1 MKKLVCLLASAFI
14 LTGQA
19 RAQSCG
25 TDNLYNK
32 LKADHPEIKDV
43 ELKLNAAIYDAIEKQ
58 KADLGKYGKTTAT
71 VLDIPLVIHIVHDY
85 GAENVTDDAIFDAVE
100 YWNVVFN
107 AQNADTS
114 EVILPFKKYIGN
126 AQINFHLATKDPSGN
141 PTKGITRRQ
150 SYLSAMA
157 GDEAKL
163 DDWPNNKYINIWFV
177 SKFDESHSG
186 AAAYAYYPSSGASY
200 PHYDG
205 VIGLAAYLNTDKTI
219 PHELGH
225 VLNLKH
231 LWGDSNNP
239 GVACG
244 DDLVDDTPPTMGH
257 SSCSPADLFDKTCS
271 IGYTKGSINYPDTN
285 NTQNIMEYA
294 FCSRMFTLGQVARM
308 RAALSSGVAGRN
320 NLYSVANLVSTG
332 ALEPR
337 PDLQAIP
344 DFSVEKGLIGGLYPV
359 AERSYFLCENSTTN
373 FVFRNRSWNDTI
385 TNSTWTFSNSPA
397 TATSTALTGNVLNT
411 FGKDG
416 WVTITLESKGNNTAP
431 KTISRQ
437 AVYVASK
444 IAKPL
449 GYANYFSTLPD
460 ADNWPMFNY
469 YNNNFKWEY
478 STGNG
483 YPVGT
488 GCVRYH
494 SYDSRPEP
502 EVFSGKAQGDY
513 DDMFTPAFD
522 LASAGGNLN
531 LNFNT
536 AGCNTFASDGN
547 DSMQIFAST
556 TCGNSWVRI
565 ATLGFSDLM
574 NNSVRDPEF
583 TPSSPSDWKG
593 QTIHIPAEQRSD
605 RTFFRF
611 RYWPSK
617 GGNNLYFDNFTIS
630 PWTTDIKEVAQNA
643 TEIKLFPNP
652 TSGNTKLCFTTGA
665 NGDADYIIRDV
676 TGKVIAQ
683 KSMHFQPNTFV
694 QEDIDR
700 SQFPATGIYLI
711 TLTNSDRTK
720 TEKLLVQ

>member
-71 VLDIPLVIHIVHDY
+71 VLDIPLVIHVVHDY
-85 GAENVTDDAIFDAVE
+85 GSENITDDAIFDAVE

-157 GDEAKL
+157 GDEAKM

-177 SKFDESHSG
+177 NKFDDSHSG
-186 AAAYAYYPSSGASY
+186 AAAYAYYPSSGAGL

-205 VIGLAAYLNTDKTI
+205 VIGLAAYINTDKTI

-225 VLNLKH
+225 VLNLQH
-231 LWGDSNNP
+231 LWGSTNNP

-244 DDLVDDTPPTMGH
+244 DDLVDDTPPTKGH
-257 SSCSPADLFDKTCS
+257 SSCTTTDLFDKTCS
-271 IGYTKGSINYPDTN
+271 IGYMKGSINYPDTN

-308 RAALSSGVAGRN
+308 RAALSSSVAGRN
-320 NLYSVANLVSTG
+320 NLYSASNLISTG

-344 DFSVEKGLIGGLYPV
+344 DFSVEKGVLSWGGAT
-359 AERSYFLCENSTTN
+359 AERTFFLCENSATRFSFKN
-373 FVFRNRSWNDTI
+373 KSWNDTI
-385 TNSTWTFSNSPA
+385 TDAKWSFSNSPS

-411 FGKDG
+411 FGKEG
-416 WVTITLESKGNNTAP
+416 WVTITLEAKGNNTASR
-431 KTISRQ
+431 TISRQ
-437 AVYVASK
+437 SVYVASK
-444 IAKPL
+444 TAKPL

-483 YPVGT
+483 FPVGT

-513 DDMFTPAFD
+513 DDMFTPAFN
-522 LASAGGNLN
+522 LAGTSGNLN

-556 TCGNSWVRI
+556 TCGDTWVRI
-565 ATLGFSDLM
+565 ATLGFYDLM
-574 NNSVRDPEF
+574 NNSVRDSEF

-593 QTIHIPAEQRSD
+593 QTINIPAAQRTD

-617 GGNNLYFDNFTIS
+617 GSNNLYFDNFTIS

-643 TEIKLFPNP
+643 TEIKLYPNP

-665 NGDADYIIRDV
+665 NGDADYVIRDV

-683 KSMHFQPNTFV
+683 KNLHFQPNTFV
-694 QEDIDR
+694 QEEIDR

-720 TEKLLVQ
+720 TEKLFVQ